1 MRCVLGRKWLST
13 SVSKEI
19 LPEMSALV
27 LKKGWEKTI
36 KCSFKET
43 LLFFHVASLGPFEV
57 KMFIS
62 NSLIGM
68 ILYSIPFSC
77 GLALASLNVG
87 TSADQEHYNQVK

>member
-1 MRCVLGRKWLST
+1 M
-13 SVSKEI
+13 
-19 LPEMSALV
+19 
-27 LKKGWEKTI
+27 EKTI
-36 KCSFKET
+36 KCSIKEK

-77 GLALASLNVG
+77 GFALASLNVG
-87 TSADQEHYNQVK
+87 TSADQEQYNQVM

>member
-1 MRCVLGRKWLST
+1 MAFYKCFQGDPARDEC
-13 SVSKEI
+13 
-19 LPEMSALV
+19 PCP
-27 LKKGWEKTI
+27 KKGMEKTI
-36 KCSFKET
+36 KYSIKET

-77 GLALASLNVG
+77 GFALASLNVG
-87 TSADQEHYNQVK
+87 TSADQEQYNQVM